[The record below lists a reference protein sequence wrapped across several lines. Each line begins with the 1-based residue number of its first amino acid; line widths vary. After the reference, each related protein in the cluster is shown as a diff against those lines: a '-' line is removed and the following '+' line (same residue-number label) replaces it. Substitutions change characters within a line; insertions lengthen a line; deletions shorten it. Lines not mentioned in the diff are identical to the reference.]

1 MPARRT
7 AALALL
13 LPLSLSLS
21 LLLPGWSVPTAA
33 EEPSAPDA
41 VAEPSNTS
49 VRITSRQRVRLEA
62 LPQVVQYGAGVASP
76 DAAKAAITATMKPVR
91 VGRPVQL
98 QVQDGTSW
106 LAAGAA
112 RQDGRGRVQVAAV
125 ASSGGE
131 PLTYRV
137 RARRWGGLP
146 AISSLPVSTERWLD
160 ATWTDEFSGTHLR
173 DVWDHRGRDYVHSNR
188 RSCSKGDPR
197 AVQVADGALRL
208 SVIRDPDATTTCRIG
223 GRDATSGRF
232 AYRLNGHVG
241 TQGSFGFRYGFAAA
255 RVKFHRLRG
264 QHGAFWLQP
273 SDGMYPG
280 ALGSEIDVV
289 EYFGDRHP
297 QGGLASFTHRYDG
310 RRRVSTGGWVPR
322 SSSHL
327 RSRRDGWSRNYHVF
341 SVEWTP
347 KTLVFRIDGKETVRM
362 RGSISAVRQFPIL
375 SLIAADYEIPKIKA
389 RRLPQHMYVDWVR
402 VWETGG

>member
-1 MPARRT
+1 MPHRRVAT
-7 AALALL
+7 TLALL
-13 LPLSLSLS
+13 LPLGLV
-21 LLLPGWSVPTAA
+21 PWSG
-33 EEPSAPDA
+33 PSAA
-41 VAEPSNTS
+41 SSASAASTSATTS
-49 VRITSRQRVRLEA
+49 VDELPTNVSVRVTSRQRVRLEA
-62 LPQVVQYGAGVASP
+62 LPPIVQYGAGVAGA

-106 LAAGAA
+106 LAVGTT
-112 RQDGRGRVQVAAV
+112 RQDGRGRVEAAAL
-125 ASSGGE
+125 ASTPGGD
-131 PLTYRV
+131 PLTYRIK
-137 RARRWGGLP
+137 ARRWGGLP

-160 ATWTDEFSGTHLR
+160 ATWTDEFSGTQLR

-197 AVQVADGALRL
+197 AVRVADGALRL
-208 SVIRDPDATTTCRIG
+208 SVVRDPDATTTCRIG
-223 GRDATSGRF
+223 GRDATAGRF

-241 TQGSFGFRYGFAAA
+241 TQGGFGFRYGFAAA
-255 RVKFHRLRG
+255 RVRFHRLRG

-273 SDGMYPG
+273 TGGMYPG

-297 QGGLASFTHRYDG
+297 QGGLATFTHRYDG

-322 SSSHL
+322 SSSYL

-347 KTLVFRIDGKETVRM
+347 TTLVFRIDGKESVRM

-389 RRLPQHMYVDWVR
+389 RRL
-402 VWETGG
+402 

>member
-1 MPARRT
+1 MSARRV
-7 AALALL
+7 AATLVLL
-13 LPLSLSLS
+13 LPVG
-21 LLLPGWSVPTAA
+21 LLGWSAPTSAD
-33 EEPSAPDA
+33 EPSSAA
-41 VAEPSNTS
+41 ASVEPTNVS
-49 VRITSRQRVRLEA
+49 VRVTSRQRVRLEV
-62 LPQVVQYGAGVASP
+62 LPQIVQYGSGVASP

-98 QVQDGTSW
+98 QVLHDSW
-106 LAAGAA
+106 WDTVATG
-112 RQDGRGRVQVAAV
+112 RQDSRGRVQVAWP
-125 ASSGGE
+125 ASEAGE
-131 PLTYRV
+131 PVTYRV
-137 RARRWGGLP
+137 KSRRWGGLP
-146 AISSLPVSTERWLD
+146 ALTSAPVSSERWL
-160 ATWTDEFSGTHLR
+160 APTWTDEFSGTQLR
-173 DVWDHRGRDYVHSNR
+173 DVWNHRGRDYVHANR

-197 AVQVADGALRL
+197 AVSVADGALRL
-208 SVIRDPDATTTCRIG
+208 SVIRDPEVTTTCRIG
-223 GRDATSGRF
+223 GRDAAPGRY

-241 TQGSFGFRYGFAAA
+241 TEGAFGFRYGFAAA

-273 SDGMYPG
+273 TGGMYPG

-289 EYFGDRHP
+289 EYFGDHHP
-297 QGGLASFTHRYDG
+297 QGGIASFTHRYDG
-310 RRRVSTGGWVPR
+310 RRRVSTGGWLPD
-322 SSSHL
+322 STSYL

-347 KTLVFRIDGKETVRM
+347 RTLVFRIDGKETTRM
-362 RGSISAVRQFPIL
+362 SGAVSAVRQFPIL

>member
-1 MPARRT
+1 MPVRR
-7 AALALL
+7 AATLALLALL
-13 LPLSLSLS
+13 LPVGLA
-21 LLLPGWSVPTAA
+21 GWSAPTSAA
-33 EEPSAPDA
+33 SSDESATPTDA
-41 VAEPSNTS
+41 LPTNVS
-49 VRITSRQRVRLEA
+49 VHVTARQRVRLEA
-62 LPQVVQYGAGVASP
+62 LPQIVQYGAGVAGS
-76 DAAKAAITATMKPVR
+76 DAAKAAITATMRPVR
-91 VGRPVQL
+91 VGRPVRL
-98 QVQDGTSW
+98 QVQDGPSW
-106 LAAGAA
+106 LDVATG
-112 RQDGRGRVQVAAV
+112 RQDARGRVQLAAA
-125 ASSGGE
+125 ASGPAGG

-137 RARRWGGLP
+137 TARRWGGLS
-146 AISSLPVSTERWLD
+146 AVAGLPVSTERWLD
-160 ATWTDEFSGTHLR
+160 ATWTDEFSGTELR
-173 DVWDHRGRDYVHSNR
+173 EAWNHRGREYVHASR

-197 AVQVADGALRL
+197 AVRVADGAVRL
-208 SVIRDPDATTTCRIG
+208 SVIPDPDATTTCRIR

-241 TQGSFGFRYGFAAA
+241 TEGSFGFRYGFAAA

-273 SDGMYPG
+273 TGGIYPG

-297 QGGLASFTHRYDG
+297 QGGLATFTHRYDG
-310 RRRVSTGGWVPR
+310 RRRVSTGGWVPG
-322 SSSHL
+322 SSSYL

-347 KTLVFRIDGKETVRM
+347 TTLVFRIDGKETVRM
-362 RGSISAVRQFPIL
+362 RGNISAVRQFPIL
-375 SLIAADYEIPKIKA
+375 SLIAADYEIPKIRA

>member
-1 MPARRT
+1 MTPRRV
-7 AALALL
+7 AATLVLL
-13 LPLSLSLS
+13 LPVG
-21 LLLPGWSVPTAA
+21 LLGWSAPTAA
-33 EEPSAPDA
+33 SSSDETSAPA
-41 VAEPSNTS
+41 SAELPTNVS
-49 VRITSRQRVRLEA
+49 VHVTSRQRVRLEA
-62 LPQVVQYGAGVASP
+62 LPQIVQYGAGVASP
-76 DAAKAAITATMKPVR
+76 DAAKAAITATMRPVR
-91 VGRPVQL
+91 VGRPVRL
-98 QVQDGTSW
+98 QVQDGEAW
-106 LAAGAA
+106 AGVATA
-112 RQDGRGRVQVAAV
+112 RQDARGRVQLAAV
-125 ASSGGE
+125 ATSPGGE

-137 RARRWGGLP
+137 TARRWGGLP
-146 AISSLPVSTERWLD
+146 AVAGLPVSTERWLD

-173 DVWDHRGRDYVHSNR
+173 DVWNHRGRDYVHSNR

-197 AVQVADGALRL
+197 AVRVADGAVRL

-223 GRDATSGRF
+223 GRDATAGRF

-241 TQGSFGFRYGFAAA
+241 TEGSFGFRYGFAAA
-255 RVKFHRLRG
+255 RVRFHRLRG

-273 SDGMYPG
+273 TGGMYPG

-322 SSSHL
+322 SSSYL

-347 KTLVFRIDGKETVRM
+347 TTLVFRIDGRETVRM

>member
-1 MPARRT
+1 MHARRTT
-7 AALALL
+7 AALALSLAVPL
-13 LPLSLSLS
+13 L
-21 LLLPGWSVPTAA
+21 GWASPTSAD
-33 EEPSAPDA
+33 EPAVPDA
-41 VAEPSNTS
+41 TAEPTHVS
-49 VRITSRQRVRLEA
+49 VHVTSRQRVRLEA
-62 LPQVVQYGAGVASP
+62 LPQVVQYGARVASA

-98 QVQDGTSW
+98 QVQDGAAW
-106 LAAGAA
+106 LGVTTA
-112 RQDGRGRVQVAAV
+112 RQDARGRVQVAA
-125 ASSGGE
+125 AATSPGGQ

-137 RARRWGGLP
+137 KARRWGGL
-146 AISSLPVSTERWLD
+146 AAVASLPVSTERWQD
-160 ATWTDEFSGTHLR
+160 ATWTDEFSGTELR
-173 DVWDHRGRDYVHSNR
+173 DVWSHRGRDYVHSNR

-223 GRDATSGRF
+223 GRDATSGRY

-241 TQGSFGFRYGFAAA
+241 TEGSFGFRYGFAAA
-255 RVKFHRLRG
+255 RVKFHRVRG
-264 QHGAFWLQP
+264 QHGAFWMQP
-273 SDGMYPG
+273 TGGMYPG

-297 QGGLASFTHRYDG
+297 QGGLATFTHRYDG
-310 RRRVSTGGWVPR
+310 RRRVSAGGWVPR
-322 SSSHL
+322 SSSYL

-347 KTLVFRIDGKETVRM
+347 TTLVFRIDGKETVRM
-362 RGSISAVRQFPIL
+362 RGTISAVNQFPIL
-375 SLIAADYEIPKIKA
+375 SLIAADYEIPKIRA
-389 RRLPQHMYVDWVR
+389 RQLPQHMYVDWVR

>member
-1 MPARRT
+1 MPARRA
-7 AALALL
+7 AALAVL
-13 LPLSLSLS
+13 LPLG
-21 LLLPGWSVPTAA
+21 LLGWAAPTSASSSDEVP
-33 EEPSAPDA
+33 A
-41 VAEPSNTS
+41 VAAPGNVS
-49 VRITSRQRVRLEA
+49 VHVTSRQRVRLEA
-62 LPQVVQYGAGVASP
+62 LPQIVQYGAGVASP
-76 DAAKAAITATMKPVR
+76 DAAKAAVIATMRPAR

-98 QVQDGTSW
+98 QVQDGSSW
-106 LAAGAA
+106 VAVTTA
-112 RQDGRGRVQVAAV
+112 RQDARGRVQVAAA
-125 ASSGGE
+125 ASSASGA

-137 RARRWGGLP
+137 KARRWGGL
-146 AISSLPVSTERWLD
+146 AAVASLPVSTERWRD
-160 ATWTDEFSGTHLR
+160 ATWTDEFSGTQLR

-197 AVQVADGALRL
+197 AARVADGALRL
-208 SVIRDPDATTTCRIG
+208 SVLRDPDATTTCRIR
-223 GRDATSGRF
+223 GRDATAGRF

-273 SDGMYPG
+273 TAGMYPG
-280 ALGSEIDVV
+280 AAGSEIDVV

-310 RRRVSTGGWVPR
+310 RRRVSTGGWVPD
-322 SSSHL
+322 SSSYL

-347 KTLVFRIDGKETVRM
+347 RTLVFRIDGKETARM
-362 RGSISAVRQFPIL
+362 RGNISAERQFLIL
-375 SLIAADYEIPKIKA
+375 SLIAADYEIPKVAA

-402 VWETGG
+402 VWETGA